1 MVKNLKRFDI
11 VLVKLNPTVG
21 SEIQKTRPCII
32 ISPDE
37 MKTLK
42 TVIVAPMTS
51 KGFSFIFRPEINFE
65 SKDGLVVLD
74 QIRAVDKIRIVKKIG
89 KVDINTAKEIA
100 MMLQEMF
107 RY

>member
-42 TVIVAPMTS
+42 TVIIAPMTS
-51 KGFSFIFRPEINFE
+51 KGFSFVFRPKINFE
-65 SKDGLVVLD
+65 NKDGLVVLD
-74 QIRAVDKIRIVKKIG
+74 QIRAIDKIRIIKKIG
-89 KVDINTAKEIA
+89 KVDSNTAKEIA
-100 MMLQEMF
+100 ETLQEIF

>member
-74 QIRAVDKIRIVKKIG
+74 QIRTVDKIRIVKKIG
-89 KVDINTAKEIA
+89 NVDINTAKEIA

>member
-1 MVKNLKRFDI
+1 MVNALSRFDI

-37 MKTLK
+37 MQALN
-42 TVIVAPMTS
+42 TVIIAPMTS
-51 KGFSFIFRPEINFE
+51 KGFHFIFRPHISFE
-65 SKDGLVVLD
+65 GTDGLVLLD
-74 QIRAVDKIRIVKKIG
+74 QIRAVDKKRIVKQIG
-89 KVDINTAKEIA
+89 KVERKTAKDISI
-100 MMLQEMF
+100 MLQEMF